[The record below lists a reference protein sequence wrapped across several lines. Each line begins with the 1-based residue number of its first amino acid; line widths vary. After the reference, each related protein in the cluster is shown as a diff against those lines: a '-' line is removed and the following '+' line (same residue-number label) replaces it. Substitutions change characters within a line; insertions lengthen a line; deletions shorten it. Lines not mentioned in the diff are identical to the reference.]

1 MTDLRLHGDAL
12 ARDGLLD
19 FAVNVWPTEPSPALA
34 AALRAALAGSRRYP
48 DPRPARE
55 AIARR
60 HGRPLDEVVLLNGA
74 CEAFWLI
81 AHALRPRLGACVH
94 PAFTEPEAALRAAG
108 VPVIRVAR
116 PADDWRLQ
124 PHTVHSDADLVVLGN
139 PNNPTGNLDHAAT
152 VAALARQ
159 GRVLV
164 VDESFIELTE
174 HPEHSLADRRDL
186 PGLVVVRSL
195 TKLWGRAGLRA
206 GYLLAAPDLAST
218 LDRNRQAWSVNTLAL
233 AALETCAADR
243 ITAPTIARAVSA
255 ARADLTARLAA
266 LPGLRTWPS
275 TANFVL
281 VEVPGRADATDH
293 LAAAGIAVRP
303 AHSFP
308 GLTEDH
314 IRLAVRGAADHAQ
327 LARAVERVLSR

>member
-1 MTDLRLHGDAL
+1 
-12 ARDGLLD
+12 
-19 FAVNVWPTEPSPALA
+19 
-34 AALRAALAGSRRYP
+34 
-48 DPRPARE
+48 
-55 AIARR
+55 
-60 HGRPLDEVVLLNGA
+60 
-74 CEAFWLI
+74 
-81 AHALRPRLGACVH
+81 
-94 PAFTEPEAALRAAG
+94 
-108 VPVIRVAR
+108 
-116 PADDWRLQ
+116 
-124 PHTVHSDADLVVLGN
+124 
-139 PNNPTGNLDHAAT
+139 
-152 VAALARQ
+152 
-159 GRVLV
+159 VLV

-195 TKLWGRAGLRA
+195 TKLWRRAGLRA
-206 GYLLAAPDLAST
+206 GYLLAPPDLAST
-218 LDRNRQAWSVNTLAL
+218 LDRNRQPWSVNTLAL

-281 VEVPGRADATDH
+281 VEVPGRADTTDR

-314 IRLAVRGAADHAQ
+314 IRLAVRGPADHAQ
-327 LARAVERVLSR
+327 LVRALERVLSR